1 MINISPPPIDRG
13 KSLHQQS
20 LTLKDTKE
28 EGFSILEVLV
38 TILVI
43 SGFLL
48 GSLQAT
54 VLSVLL
60 RVQAQDKQE
69 AANWIQQD
77 LELIR
82 YQAFIL
88 PTVPTNCGTY
98 GANLQTTLTTG
109 GQTNQGSGVQI
120 NGKWYRVFRVY
131 THNNSNI
138 LTINYTLAY
147 APAVNPNPA
156 HPRYRANASYTPTGT
171 TPPDSTN
178 PNVVT
183 TLSTEVIPNAAL
195 SC

>member
-1 MINISPPPIDRG
+1 MLFKFMSNEPLGINR
-13 KSLHQQS
+13 
-20 LTLKDTKE
+20 TLSIHPKILLATLRKNQE
-28 EGFSILEVLV
+28 KGFTILEVLV

-54 VLSVLL
+54 VLAVFL
-60 RVQAQDKQE
+60 RIQAQDKQE

-88 PTVPTNCGTY
+88 DGGVAVSATCTSGYASALNTAIGSITNPVVINNKNYSVTRTPT
-98 GANLQTTLTTG
+98 
-109 GQTNQGSGVQI
+109 S
-120 NGKWYRVFRVY
+120 
-131 THNNSNI
+131 NSNI
-138 LTINYTLAY
+138 LTINYTVAY
-147 APAVNPNPA
+147 AST
-156 HPRYRANASYTPTGT
+156 HPRFKSVSGADNT
-171 TPPDSTN
+171 
-178 PNVVT
+178 VT